1 MLARFVDQVHRLYKK
16 TYTDTTPTVTYGYD
30 GIAGLS
36 GCTPAFSPAEAVGR
50 RTSMCD
56 AAGLATWDYFVMG
69 RTKKEQRTIG
79 TVTKSTNYTYN
90 YDDSVATLIYPGG
103 RTVTYTPNSSGSYT
117 AARTLQAIDTANSF
131 NYVKSASYKPDG
143 ALGGM
148 INGYTPTFAGI
159 TTSNSY
165 NKRLQPITLSAS
177 APSQTVFSLSYDFH
191 VGAGDNGNVFQVVN
205 NRDTTRTVNY
215 TYDVLNRITSG
226 FTTSNRWGDNYV
238 IDGWGNLY
246 QKNAYP
252 GKLVYDPLT
261 QTVTTKNQFVGMCY
275 DKAGN
280 LLGQTGACPAS
291 PPYTPTYTYDAE
303 NRLTTTSGVTYTYD
317 GDGKRVKKSNG
328 TLYWMGMGSDALD
341 ETDLAGSVLREY
353 IYFNG
358 KRVARLTTPSTV
370 RYFFSDHLGSHDIVT
385 SSTATIQKESDYG
398 PYGEERVITGTL
410 SESHR
415 FTGKERDSESGLDM
429 FGARY
434 YSSALGRFM
443 IPDWAATATAV
454 PYANFG
460 NPQSLNLYS
469 YVKNNP
475 TTFGDPDGHC
485 CDWQYIAGAVQ
496 AYASDNL
503 AAGAFHG
510 NSDNPS
516 FQAGQIAGDKAA
528 LAQGIGEAAAGQVG
542 VGGGAVMT
550 LSVVGAPEGVV
561 TMTGSALL
569 EGHGTVTATAAGI
582 HLMAET
588 GGSTLQP
595 GPNAGESVP
604 ARGPQRDFTPSE
616 REGVNK
622 AGQETGCHT
631 CGTKDPGT
639 KSGNF
644 VPDHQPPSALNKNNQ
659 PQRLYPQCQNCSRKQ
674 GGEVNAA
681 KTKKPDGQ

>member
-1 MLARFVDQVHRLYKK
+1 LLARFVDQVHRLYKK

-370 RYFFSDHLGSHDIVT
+370 RYFFSDHLGSHDIV
-385 SSTATIQKESDYG
+385 SDSTGTIQKESDYG

-410 SESHR
+410 SEPHR

-434 YSSALGRFM
+434 YGSSLGRFM
-443 IPDWAATATAV
+443 TPVWAAKPIAV
-454 PYANFG
+454 PYAMFG
-460 NPQSLNLYS
+460 DPQTLNLYG
-469 YVKNNP
+469 YVRNNP
-475 TTFGDPDGHC
+475 LSKADVDGHC
-485 CDWQYIAGAVQ
+485 YPWCTVIGGTIIGGVIGGGGEIIAAKLHGQSIDWKKVEGSAVKGAVTGAAIGLAGPEAGVAATAALGAGGNVLGGIAGRTVEGQSAKDVLSPTAV
-496 AYASDNL
+496 AKDAAS
-503 AAGAFHG
+503 GAIG
-510 NSDNPS
+510 G
-516 FQAGQIAGDKAA
+516 AIGGAKV
-528 LAQGIGEAAAGQVG
+528 GEAAGEFVAQ
-542 VGGGAVMT
+542 
-550 LSVVGAPEGVV
+550 
-561 TMTGSALL
+561 GSARVAAAS
-569 EGHGTVTATAAGI
+569 GDQAAANFYSNNASAIGTGVAKAIDSAQSTA
-582 HLMAET
+582 
-588 GGSTLQP
+588 
-595 GPNAGESVP
+595 ESYHDQSNQQQQQQE
-604 ARGPQRDFTPSE
+604 PQQQQHKE
-616 REGVNK
+616 E
-622 AGQETGCHT
+622 H
-631 CGTKDPGT
+631 
-639 KSGNF
+639 
-644 VPDHQPPSALNKNNQ
+644 PD
-659 PQRLYPQCQNCSRKQ
+659 
-674 GGEVNAA
+674 
-681 KTKKPDGQ
+681 